1 MQSDEVLFLT
11 NPDYALELLMIFQTR
26 LPRFLLLLP
35 MLCSSLMAAESWD
48 QWRGPNRDGRISGAK
63 WPAGLDEARL
73 KKRWQLPLGP
83 SYSGPVMNAE
93 RVFITETVDKKREQ
107 VTALRRSDGSVVWKR
122 DWEGAMSVPFFAR
135 SNGDWIRATP
145 ALDGDTLYVAGMRD
159 VLVALN
165 STDGSERWRLDF
177 VKRFGADLPTFG
189 FVSSPLIDGDSVYV
203 QAGGG
208 VARLRKAD
216 GQVVWHGARD
226 GGGMMGSAFGSPVIL
241 TLAGK
246 RQLVIQARTRLFGVA
261 LEDGAELWSLPVE
274 SFRGMNIL
282 TPTFAGKDRLFT
294 AAYGGKTL
302 GIDIRSENGG
312 FRAVPAWEFKAQ
324 GYMTSPI
331 IHEGHA
337 YLQLRSQRA
346 LCIELATGAEKW
358 TTSESFGK
366 YWSMVAQSDRI
377 LALDERGELIL
388 FKATPEKFDVLSRR
402 KVAESDAWAH
412 LAVDGS
418 ELYIRELKALSVW
431 DWSSGA
437 SQP

>member
-1 MQSDEVLFLT
+1 
-11 NPDYALELLMIFQTR
+11 
-26 LPRFLLLLP
+26 

>member
-1 MQSDEVLFLT
+1 MRCFFLT
-11 NPDYALELLMIFQTR
+11 NPDYAIDLLMIFLTR
-26 LPRFLLLLP
+26 LPQFLLLP

-431 DWSSGA
+431 DLSLIHI
-437 SQP
+437 

>member
-1 MQSDEVLFLT
+1 
-11 NPDYALELLMIFQTR
+11 MIFPTR

-48 QWRGPNRDGRISGAK
+48 QWRGPHRDGRISGAK
-63 WPAGLDEARL
+63 WPGGLDEARL

-246 RQLVIQARTRLFGVA
+246 RQLVVQARTRLFGVA

-358 TTSESFGK
+358 TTGESFGK
-366 YWSMVAQSDRI
+366 YWSMVAQGDRI

-431 DWSSGA
+431 DWSAGA

>member
-1 MQSDEVLFLT
+1 
-11 NPDYALELLMIFQTR
+11 MISTTR
-26 LPRFLLLLP
+26 LPRWLLLFP
-35 MLCSSLMAAESWD
+35 ILCSSLMAAESWD
-48 QWRGPNRDGRISGAK
+48 QWRGPNRDGRISGTK
-63 WPAGLDEARL
+63 WHSGLDEARL
-73 KKRWQLPLGP
+73 KKRWRLPLGP

-93 RVFITETVDKKREQ
+93 RVFTTETLDKKREQ

-165 STDGSERWRLDF
+165 ITDGSERWRLDF
-177 VKRFGADLPTFG
+177 VKRFGSDLPTFG

-208 VARLRKAD
+208 VARLRKID

-246 RQLVIQARTRLFGVA
+246 RQLVVQARTRLFGVA

-282 TPTFAGKDRLFT
+282 TPTFAGNDRLFT

-302 GIDIRSENGG
+302 GIDIRSENGA

-377 LALDERGELIL
+377 LALDERGELLL
-388 FKATPEKFDVLSRR
+388 FKATPEKFEVLSRR

-418 ELYIRELKALSVW
+418 ELYIRELSALSVW
-431 DWSSGA
+431 DWSSGV

>member
-1 MQSDEVLFLT
+1 
-11 NPDYALELLMIFQTR
+11 MIFPTR

-48 QWRGPNRDGRISGAK
+48 QWRGPHRDGRISGAK
-63 WPAGLDEARL
+63 WPGGLDEARL
-73 KKRWQLPLGP
+73 KKRWQLALGP

-177 VKRFGADLPTFG
+177 VKRFGSDLPTFG

-246 RQLVIQARTRLFGVA
+246 RQLVVQARTRLFGVA

-302 GIDIRSENGG
+302 GIDIRSENGA

-358 TTSESFGK
+358 TTGESFGK
-366 YWSMVAQSDRI
+366 YWSMVAQGDRI

-431 DWSSGA
+431 DWSSVV

>member
-1 MQSDEVLFLT
+1 
-11 NPDYALELLMIFQTR
+11 MIFPTR

-63 WPAGLDEARL
+63 WPTGLDEARL
-73 KKRWQLPLGP
+73 KKRWQLPFGP

-189 FVSSPLIDGDSVYV
+189 FVSSPLIDGDRVYV

-246 RQLVIQARTRLFGVA
+246 RQLVVQARTRLFGVA

-282 TPTFAGKDRLFT
+282 TPTVAGKDRLFT

-358 TTSESFGK
+358 TTGESFGK
-366 YWSMVAQSDRI
+366 YWSMVAQGDRI

-437 SQP
+437 SKP

>member
-1 MQSDEVLFLT
+1 
-11 NPDYALELLMIFQTR
+11 MIFPTR

>member
-1 MQSDEVLFLT
+1 
-11 NPDYALELLMIFQTR
+11 MISMTR
-26 LPRFLLLLP
+26 LPRFLLLP
-35 MLCSSLMAAESWD
+35 ILCSSLMAAESWD

>member
-1 MQSDEVLFLT
+1 
-11 NPDYALELLMIFQTR
+11 MIFPTR

-246 RQLVIQARTRLFGVA
+246 RQLVVQARTRLFGVA

>member
-1 MQSDEVLFLT
+1 
-11 NPDYALELLMIFQTR
+11 MIFPTR

-48 QWRGPNRDGRISGAK
+48 QWRGPHRDGRISGAK
-63 WPAGLDEARL
+63 WPGGLDEARL
-73 KKRWQLPLGP
+73 KKRWQLALGP

-246 RQLVIQARTRLFGVA
+246 RQLVVQARTRLFGVA

-366 YWSMVAQSDRI
+366 YWSMVAQADRV

-431 DWSSGA
+431 DWSAGA

>member
-1 MQSDEVLFLT
+1 VQSDEVLFLT
-11 NPDYALELLMIFQTR
+11 NPDYAIELSMIFPTR

-246 RQLVIQARTRLFGVA
+246 RQLVVQARTRLFGVA

>member
-1 MQSDEVLFLT
+1 
-11 NPDYALELLMIFQTR
+11 MIFPTR

-122 DWEGAMSVPFFAR
+122 DWEGSMSVPFFAR

-177 VKRFGADLPTFG
+177 VKRFRADLPTFG

-246 RQLVIQARTRLFGVA
+246 RQLVVQARTRLFGVA
-261 LEDGAELWSLPVE
+261 LEDGSELWSLPVE

>member
-11 NPDYALELLMIFQTR
+11 NPDYAIELLMIFQTR

-246 RQLVIQARTRLFGVA
+246 RQLVVQARTRLFGVA

>member
-1 MQSDEVLFLT
+1 
-11 NPDYALELLMIFQTR
+11 MIFPTR

-48 QWRGPNRDGRISGAK
+48 QWRGPHRDGRISGAK
-63 WPAGLDEARL
+63 WPGGLDEARL

-177 VKRFGADLPTFG
+177 VKRFGSDLPTFG

-246 RQLVIQARTRLFGVA
+246 RQLVVQARTRLFGVA

-302 GIDIRSENGG
+302 GIDVRSENGG

-358 TTSESFGK
+358 TTTESFGK

-431 DWSSGA
+431 DWSAGA
-437 SQP
+437 SQ

>member
-1 MQSDEVLFLT
+1 M
-11 NPDYALELLMIFQTR
+11 TR
-26 LPRFLLLLP
+26 LPRFLLLP

-246 RQLVIQARTRLFGVA
+246 RQLVVQARTRLFGVA

>member
-1 MQSDEVLFLT
+1 VQSDEVLFLT
-11 NPDYALELLMIFQTR
+11 NPDYAIDLLMIFLTR
-26 LPRFLLLLP
+26 LPRFLLLP

-366 YWSMVAQSDRI
+366 YWSMVAKSDRI

>member
-1 MQSDEVLFLT
+1 MISRIAF
-11 NPDYALELLMIFQTR
+11 PRLLV
-26 LPRFLLLLP
+26 LLP

-63 WPAGLDEARL
+63 WPLGLEETRL
-73 KKRWQLPLGP
+73 KRRWRLPLDP

-93 RVFITETVDKKREQ
+93 RVFTTETVDKKREQ

-122 DWEGAMSVPFFAR
+122 DWEGSMSVPFFAR

-145 ALDGDTLYVAGMRD
+145 ALEGDTLYVAGMRD

-165 STDGSERWRLDF
+165 TADGSERWRLDF
-177 VKRFGADLPTFG
+177 VKRFGSDLPTFG
-189 FVSSPLIDGDSVYV
+189 FVSSPLVDGDSVYV

-208 VARLRKAD
+208 VARLRKTD
-216 GQVVWHGARD
+216 GHVIWHGVRD
-226 GGGMMGSAFGSPVIL
+226 GGGMMGNAFGSPVIL

-246 RQLVIQARTRLFGVA
+246 RQLVVQARTRLIGVG

-294 AAYGGKTL
+294 ATYGGKTL
-302 GIDIRSENGG
+302 GIDIRSENSVL
-312 FRAVPAWEFKAQ
+312 RAVPAWEFKAQ

-346 LCIELATGAEKW
+346 LCIDLATGVEKW
-358 TTSESFGK
+358 TTTESFGK
-366 YWSMVAQSDRI
+366 YWSMVAQADRI

-418 ELYIRELKALSVW
+418 ELYIRELNALSVW
-431 DWSSGA
+431 DWSGGP

>member
-1 MQSDEVLFLT
+1 VQSDEVLFLT
-11 NPDYALELLMIFQTR
+11 NPDYAIDSLMIFLTR
-26 LPRFLLLLP
+26 LPRFLLLP

>member
-1 MQSDEVLFLT
+1 
-11 NPDYALELLMIFQTR
+11 MIFLTR
-26 LPRFLLLLP
+26 LPRFLLLP

-366 YWSMVAQSDRI
+366 YWSMVAQGDRI

>member
-1 MQSDEVLFLT
+1 
-11 NPDYALELLMIFQTR
+11 MIFPTR

-63 WPAGLDEARL
+63 WPTGLDEARL
-73 KKRWQLPLGP
+73 KKRWQLPFGP

-246 RQLVIQARTRLFGVA
+246 RQLVVQARTRLFGVA

-358 TTSESFGK
+358 TTTESFGK
-366 YWSMVAQSDRI
+366 YWSMVAQADRV

>member
-1 MQSDEVLFLT
+1 
-11 NPDYALELLMIFQTR
+11 MIFPTR

-35 MLCSSLMAAESWD
+35 MLYSSLMAAESWD

-63 WPAGLDEARL
+63 WPTGLDEARL
-73 KKRWQLPLGP
+73 KKRWQLPFGP

-246 RQLVIQARTRLFGVA
+246 RQLVVQARTRLFGVA

-358 TTSESFGK
+358 TTTESFGK
-366 YWSMVAQSDRI
+366 YWSMVAQADRV

-431 DWSSGA
+431 DWSSGV

>member
-1 MQSDEVLFLT
+1 
-11 NPDYALELLMIFQTR
+11 MIFPTR

-35 MLCSSLMAAESWD
+35 MLYSSLMAAESWD

-73 KKRWQLPLGP
+73 KKRWQLPFGP

-246 RQLVIQARTRLFGVA
+246 RQLVVQARTRLFGVA

-358 TTSESFGK
+358 TTTESFGK

>member
-1 MQSDEVLFLT
+1 M
-11 NPDYALELLMIFQTR
+11 TR

-246 RQLVIQARTRLFGVA
+246 RQLVVQARTRLFGVA

>member
-1 MQSDEVLFLT
+1 MT
-11 NPDYALELLMIFQTR
+11 NPDYAIDSLMIFLTR

>member
-1 MQSDEVLFLT
+1 M
-11 NPDYALELLMIFQTR
+11 TR
-26 LPRFLLLLP
+26 LPRFLLLP

>member
-1 MQSDEVLFLT
+1 M
-11 NPDYALELLMIFQTR
+11 TR
-26 LPRFLLLLP
+26 LPRFLLLP

-366 YWSMVAQSDRI
+366 YWSMVAKSDRI
-377 LALDERGELIL
+377 LDLDERGELIL

>member
-1 MQSDEVLFLT
+1 
-11 NPDYALELLMIFQTR
+11 MIFPTR

-35 MLCSSLMAAESWD
+35 MLYSSLMAAESWD

-63 WPAGLDEARL
+63 WPTGLDEARL
-73 KKRWQLPLGP
+73 KKRWQLPFGP

-246 RQLVIQARTRLFGVA
+246 RQLVVQARTRLFGVA

-358 TTSESFGK
+358 TTTESFGK
-366 YWSMVAQSDRI
+366 YWSMVAQADRV

>member
-1 MQSDEVLFLT
+1 
-11 NPDYALELLMIFQTR
+11 MIFPTR

-122 DWEGAMSVPFFAR
+122 DWEGSMSVPFFAR

-246 RQLVIQARTRLFGVA
+246 RQLVVQARTRLFGVA
-261 LEDGAELWSLPVE
+261 LEDGSELWSLPVE

>member
-1 MQSDEVLFLT
+1 
-11 NPDYALELLMIFQTR
+11 MIFPTR

-63 WPAGLDEARL
+63 WPTGLDEARL
-73 KKRWQLPLGP
+73 KKRWQLPFGP

-246 RQLVIQARTRLFGVA
+246 RQLVVQARTRLFGVA

-358 TTSESFGK
+358 TTGESFGK
-366 YWSMVAQSDRI
+366 YWSMVAQGDRI

-431 DWSSGA
+431 DWSAGA

>member
-1 MQSDEVLFLT
+1 
-11 NPDYALELLMIFQTR
+11 MIFPTR

-63 WPAGLDEARL
+63 WPTGLDEARL
-73 KKRWQLPLGP
+73 KKRWQLPFGP

-246 RQLVIQARTRLFGVA
+246 RQLVVQARTRLFGVA

-358 TTSESFGK
+358 TTTESFGK
-366 YWSMVAQSDRI
+366 YWSMVAQADRV

-431 DWSSGA
+431 DWSAGA

>member
-1 MQSDEVLFLT
+1 
-11 NPDYALELLMIFQTR
+11 MIFPTR

-63 WPAGLDEARL
+63 WPTGLYEARL
-73 KKRWQLPLGP
+73 KKRWQLPFGP

-246 RQLVIQARTRLFGVA
+246 RQLVVQARTRLFGVA

-358 TTSESFGK
+358 TTTESFGK

-388 FKATPEKFDVLSRR
+388 VKATPEKFDVLSRR

-431 DWSSGA
+431 DWSAGA

>member
-1 MQSDEVLFLT
+1 MISRIAF
-11 NPDYALELLMIFQTR
+11 PRLLV
-26 LPRFLLLLP
+26 LLP

-366 YWSMVAQSDRI
+366 YWSMVSQGDRI

-418 ELYIRELKALSVW
+418 EIYIRELKALSVW
-431 DWSSGA
+431 DWSGGA
-437 SQP
+437 SQ